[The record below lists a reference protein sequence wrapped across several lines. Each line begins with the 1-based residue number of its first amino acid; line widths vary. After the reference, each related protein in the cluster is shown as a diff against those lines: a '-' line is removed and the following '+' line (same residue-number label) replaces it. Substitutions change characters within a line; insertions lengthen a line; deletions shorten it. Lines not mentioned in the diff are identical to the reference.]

1 MSNPS
6 SQLVITSTIE
16 LCVSQTKQTQRYKIS
31 KWKGECGITSE
42 YVIAEPLHPKPCLY
56 FTHILAEPSV
66 GVIECIIFPYISY
79 AIQY

>member
-1 MSNPS
+1 M
-6 SQLVITSTIE
+6 
-16 LCVSQTKQTQRYKIS
+16 K